1 MNRIAY
7 ILNIKRKRGV
17 YMQER
22 DLKILSFLT
31 MCRICTRK
39 QVQELLFPDVHENIP
54 LRRLKKLSDEGY
66 INRKM
71 FNVEGTKNMYVYY
84 LDKQPKKKLITH
96 DLYITDFLV
105 KLIKNKYEILDFK
118 KSPQI
123 GNIIPDA
130 YLKIRKNKR
139 IKRILLEVQISP
151 NDCLSKYKEIKEI
164 IIENTDWPVMP
175 TLYVINNQ
183 GLNKRMK
190 DIKVIYDSIKIE
202 KVGDIID

>member
-1 MNRIAY
+1 
-7 ILNIKRKRGV
+7 
-17 YMQER
+17 MQER

-66 INRKM
+66 INRKL

>member
-1 MNRIAY
+1 
-7 ILNIKRKRGV
+7 
-17 YMQER
+17 MQER

-151 NDCLSKYKEIKEI
+151 NDCLSKYKEIKDI

-183 GLNKRMK
+183 NLNKRMK

>member
-1 MNRIAY
+1 
-7 ILNIKRKRGV
+7 
-17 YMQER
+17 MQER
-22 DLKILSFLT
+22 DLKVLEFLT

-39 QVQELLFPDVHENIP
+39 QVQELLFPNVHENIP
-54 LRRLKKLSDEGY
+54 LRRLKKLNDEGY
-66 INRKM
+66 IKRKM
-71 FNVEGTKNMYVYY
+71 FNVEGTKNMYVYF

-105 KLIKNKYEILDFK
+105 KLINNGCEILDFK

>member
-1 MNRIAY
+1 
-7 ILNIKRKRGV
+7 
-17 YMQER
+17 MQER

-54 LRRLKKLSDEGY
+54 LRRLKKLTDEGY

-96 DLYITDFLV
+96 DLYITNFLV
-105 KLIKNKYEILDFK
+105 KLIKNGYEILEFK
-118 KSPQI
+118 KSPKI

-151 NDCLSKYKEIKEI
+151 NDCLSKYKEIKDI
-164 IIENTDWPVMP
+164 IIENTEWPVMP

-183 GLNKRMK
+183 GLDKRMK
-190 DIKVIYDSIKIE
+190 DIKVIYDSIRIE
-202 KVGDIID
+202 KAGDIFD

>member
-1 MNRIAY
+1 
-7 ILNIKRKRGV
+7 
-17 YMQER
+17 MQER

-130 YLKIRKNKR
+130 YLKIIKNKR

>member
-1 MNRIAY
+1 
-7 ILNIKRKRGV
+7 
-17 YMQER
+17 MQER

-39 QVQELLFPDVHENIP
+39 QVQELLFPDIHENIP

-71 FNVEGTKNMYVYY
+71 FNVEGTKNMYVYF

>member
-1 MNRIAY
+1 
-7 ILNIKRKRGV
+7 
-17 YMQER
+17 MQER

-54 LRRLKKLSDEGY
+54 LRRLKKLTDEGY

-105 KLIKNKYEILDFK
+105 KLIKNNYKIVEFK
-118 KSPQI
+118 KSQPI

-130 YLKIRKNKR
+130 YVKIKKENKV
-139 IKRILLEVQISP
+139 KRILLEVQISP
-151 NDCLSKYKEIKEI
+151 NDCLKKYKEIKNI
-164 IIENTDWPVMP
+164 ILENTDWPVMP
-175 TLYVINNQ
+175 ILYVVNNQ
-183 GLNKRMK
+183 CLDKKLK
-190 DIKVIYDSIKIE
+190 DIKVIYDSIRIE
-202 KVGDIID
+202 KAGDIFD

>member
-1 MNRIAY
+1 
-7 ILNIKRKRGV
+7 
-17 YMQER
+17 MQER
-22 DLKILSFLT
+22 DLKILEFMT
-31 MCRICTRK
+31 VCRVCTRR
-39 QVQELLFPDVHENIP
+39 QVQELLFPNVHENIP

-71 FNVEGTKNMYVYY
+71 FNIEGTKNMYVYY

-175 TLYVINNQ
+175 ILYVINNQ

>member
-1 MNRIAY
+1 
-7 ILNIKRKRGV
+7 
-17 YMQER
+17 MQER

>member
-1 MNRIAY
+1 
-7 ILNIKRKRGV
+7 
-17 YMQER
+17 MQER

-105 KLIKNKYEILDFK
+105 KLIKNEYEILDFK

-139 IKRILLEVQISP
+139 IKRILLEVQIR
-151 NDCLSKYKEIKEI
+151 SKYKEIKDI

-183 GLNKRMK
+183 NLNKRMK

>member
-1 MNRIAY
+1 
-7 ILNIKRKRGV
+7 
-17 YMQER
+17 
-22 DLKILSFLT
+22 

-39 QVQELLFPDVHENIP
+39 QVQKLLFPDVHENIP

-105 KLIKNKYEILDFK
+105 KIIKNKYEILDFK

>member
-1 MNRIAY
+1 
-7 ILNIKRKRGV
+7 
-17 YMQER
+17 MQER

-54 LRRLKKLSDEGY
+54 LRRLKKLSDEGH

-118 KSPQI
+118 KNPQI

>member
-1 MNRIAY
+1 
-7 ILNIKRKRGV
+7 
-17 YMQER
+17 MQER

-130 YLKIRKNKR
+130 HLKIRKNKR

>member
-1 MNRIAY
+1 
-7 ILNIKRKRGV
+7 
-17 YMQER
+17 MQER
-22 DLKILSFLT
+22 DLKILEFMT
-31 MCRICTRK
+31 VCRVCTRR
-39 QVQELLFPDVHENIP
+39 QVQELLFPNVHENIP

-66 INRKM
+66 INREM
-71 FNVEGTKNMYVYY
+71 FNIEGTKNMYVYY
-84 LDKQPKKKLITH
+84 LDKRPKKRLITH
-96 DLYITDFLV
+96 DLYITDFLI
-105 KLIKNKYEILDFK
+105 KLIKNGYEILEFK
-118 KSPQI
+118 KSPKI

-151 NDCLSKYKEIKEI
+151 NDCLSKYKEIKDI

-183 GLNKRMK
+183 NLNKRMK

>member
-1 MNRIAY
+1 
-7 ILNIKRKRGV
+7 
-17 YMQER
+17 MQER

-105 KLIKNKYEILDFK
+105 KLIKNEYEILDFK

-151 NDCLSKYKEIKEI
+151 NDCLSKYKEIKDI

-183 GLNKRMK
+183 NLNKRMK

>member
-1 MNRIAY
+1 
-7 ILNIKRKRGV
+7 
-17 YMQER
+17 MQER

-71 FNVEGTKNMYVYY
+71 FNVEGTKNMYVYF

-105 KLIKNKYEILDFK
+105 KLINNGCEILEFK
-118 KSPQI
+118 KSPKI

-130 YLKIRKNKR
+130 YIKIKKENKV
-139 IKRILLEVQISP
+139 KRILLEVQISP
-151 NDCLSKYKEIKEI
+151 NDCLTKYKEIKDI
-164 IIENTDWPVMP
+164 IIENTKWPVMP
-175 TLYVINNQ
+175 TLYIINNQ
-183 GLNKRMK
+183 GLNKK
-190 DIKVIYDSIKIE
+190 LKNIKVIYDNCKIE
-202 KVGDIID
+202 KVGDLYD

>member
-1 MNRIAY
+1 
-7 ILNIKRKRGV
+7 
-17 YMQER
+17 MQER

-39 QVQELLFPDVHENIP
+39 QVQELLFPDIHENIP

-105 KLIKNKYEILDFK
+105 KLIKNNYEILDFK

>member
-1 MNRIAY
+1 LHIY
-7 ILNIKRKRGV
+7 IKYKKKKGENN
-17 YMQER
+17 MQER

-54 LRRLKKLSDEGY
+54 LRRLKKLTDEGY

-105 KLIKNKYEILDFK
+105 KLIKNEYEILDFK

-175 TLYVINNQ
+175 ILYVINNQ

>member
-1 MNRIAY
+1 
-7 ILNIKRKRGV
+7 
-17 YMQER
+17 MQER
-22 DLKILSFLT
+22 DLKVLEFLT

-39 QVQELLFPDVHENIP
+39 QVQELLFQNIHENIP
-54 LRRLKKLSDEGY
+54 LRRLKKLVDEGY
-66 INRKM
+66 IKRKM
-71 FNVEGTKNMYVYY
+71 FNVEGTKNMYVYF

-96 DLYITDFLV
+96 DLYVTDFLV
-105 KLIKNKYEILDFK
+105 KLIKNGYEILEFK
-118 KSPQI
+118 KSPKI

-183 GLNKRMK
+183 GLNKKLK
-190 DIKVIYDSIKIE
+190 DIKVVYDSCKIE
-202 KVGDIID
+202 KVGDLYD

>member
-1 MNRIAY
+1 
-7 ILNIKRKRGV
+7 
-17 YMQER
+17 MQER

-71 FNVEGTKNMYVYY
+71 FNIEGTKNMYVYY

>member
-1 MNRIAY
+1 
-7 ILNIKRKRGV
+7 
-17 YMQER
+17 MQER

-183 GLNKRMK
+183 GLNKRLK
-190 DIKVIYDSIKIE
+190 DIKVIYDNIKIE
-202 KVGDIID
+202 KVGDLYD

>member
-1 MNRIAY
+1 
-7 ILNIKRKRGV
+7 
-17 YMQER
+17 MQER

-54 LRRLKKLSDEGY
+54 LRRLKKLTDEGY

-105 KLIKNKYEILDFK
+105 KLIKNNYKIVEFK
-118 KSPQI
+118 KSQPI

-130 YLKIRKNKR
+130 YVKIKKENKV
-139 IKRILLEVQISP
+139 KRILLEVQISP
-151 NDCLSKYKEIKEI
+151 NDCLKKYKEIKNI
-164 IIENTDWPVMP
+164 ILENTDWPVMP
-175 TLYVINNQ
+175 ILYVVNNQ
-183 GLNKRMK
+183 CLDKKLK
-190 DIKVIYDSIKIE
+190 DIKVIYDNCKIE
-202 KVGDIID
+202 KVCDIFD

>member
-1 MNRIAY
+1 
-7 ILNIKRKRGV
+7 
-17 YMQER
+17 MQER
-22 DLKILSFLT
+22 DLKVLEFLT

-39 QVQELLFPDVHENIP
+39 QVQELLFPNVHENIP

-66 INRKM
+66 INREM
-71 FNVEGTKNMYVYY
+71 LNIEGTKNMYVYF
-84 LDKQPKKKLITH
+84 LDKRPKKKLITH

-105 KLIKNKYEILDFK
+105 KIIKNNYEILEFK

-130 YLKIRKNKR
+130 YIKIKKDNK

-151 NDCLSKYKEIKEI
+151 NDCLTKYKEIKDI

>member
-1 MNRIAY
+1 
-7 ILNIKRKRGV
+7 
-17 YMQER
+17 MQER

-54 LRRLKKLSDEGY
+54 LRRLKKLTDEGY

-84 LDKQPKKKLITH
+84 LDKQTKKKLITH

-105 KLIKNKYEILDFK
+105 KLIKNEYEILDFK

-151 NDCLSKYKEIKEI
+151 NDCLSKYKEIKDI

-183 GLNKRMK
+183 NLNKRMK

-202 KVGDIID
+202 KVGDIFD

>member
-1 MNRIAY
+1 
-7 ILNIKRKRGV
+7 
-17 YMQER
+17 MQER
-22 DLKILSFLT
+22 DLKILEFMT
-31 MCRICTRK
+31 VCRVCTRR

-54 LRRLKKLSDEGY
+54 LRRLKKLTDEGY

>member
-1 MNRIAY
+1 
-7 ILNIKRKRGV
+7 
-17 YMQER
+17 MQER

-54 LRRLKKLSDEGY
+54 LRRLKKLTDEGY

-105 KLIKNKYEILDFK
+105 KLIKNEYEILDFK

-139 IKRILLEVQISP
+139 IKRILFEVQISP

-175 TLYVINNQ
+175 ILYVINNQ

>member
-1 MNRIAY
+1 
-7 ILNIKRKRGV
+7 
-17 YMQER
+17 MQER

-54 LRRLKKLSDEGY
+54 LRRLKKLTDEGY

>member
-1 MNRIAY
+1 
-7 ILNIKRKRGV
+7 
-17 YMQER
+17 MQER

-66 INRKM
+66 INREM
-71 FNVEGTKNMYVYY
+71 FNIEGTKNMYVYY
-84 LDKQPKKKLITH
+84 LDKRPKKRLITH

-105 KLIKNKYEILDFK
+105 KLIKNEYEILDFK

-151 NDCLSKYKEIKEI
+151 NDCLSKYKEIKDI

-183 GLNKRMK
+183 NLNKRMK

-202 KVGDIID
+202 KVGDIFD

>member
-1 MNRIAY
+1 
-7 ILNIKRKRGV
+7 
-17 YMQER
+17 MQER

-164 IIENTDWPVMP
+164 ILENTDWPVMP

>member
-1 MNRIAY
+1 
-7 ILNIKRKRGV
+7 
-17 YMQER
+17 MQER

-66 INRKM
+66 LNRKM
-71 FNVEGTKNMYVYY
+71 FNVEGIKNMYVYY

-190 DIKVIYDSIKIE
+190 DIKVIYESIKIE